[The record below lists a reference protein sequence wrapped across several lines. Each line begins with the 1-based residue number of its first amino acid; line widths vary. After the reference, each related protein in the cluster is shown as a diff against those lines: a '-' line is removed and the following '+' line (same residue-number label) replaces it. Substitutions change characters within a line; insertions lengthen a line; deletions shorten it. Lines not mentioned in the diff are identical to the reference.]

1 MVIEEESSFFNNE
14 RNLMNIKILRKIWNN
29 TIIKKISIFLWYF
42 KLLLICNYKL
52 KMKKFYCIC
61 FNIYIYKYIGIYIYI
76 NFQFCTL
83 LFDVTYY
90 VIKKLYRKILLFCKV
105 QNDIFVYK

>member
-42 KLLLICNYKL
+42 KI
-52 KMKKFYCIC
+52 I
-61 FNIYIYKYIGIYIYI
+61 I
-76 NFQFCTL
+76 NL
-83 LFDVTYY
+83 
-90 VIKKLYRKILLFCKV
+90 
-105 QNDIFVYK
+105 